1 MRGLCVLYGLG
12 TMQRRFH
19 LHLYERSIPQGV

>member
-1 MRGLCVLYGLG
+1 MCVLYGLG

-19 LHLYERSIPQGV
+19 LHLYERSIPQGIQK